1 MVSMFLKIK
10 ALRQE
15 HFHDLLICLSCQ
27 GGNLSDVDE
36 WDVTG
41 VNEGPLFCLE
51 RPSLAGNLMGL
62 TQTFNHA
69 ISVDA

>member
-1 MVSMFLKIK
+1 MGSVFLKMK

-27 GGNLSDVDE
+27 GGNPSNVSE

-41 VNEGPLFCLE
+41 ANEAPPSVKRGLF
-51 RPSLAGNLMGL
+51 SQVM
-62 TQTFNHA
+62 
-69 ISVDA
+69 

>member
-1 MVSMFLKIK
+1 MGSVFLKMK

-27 GGNLSDVDE
+27 GGNLSNVGE

-41 VNEGPLFCLE
+41 ANEAPPSVKRGLF
-51 RPSLAGNLMGL
+51 SQVM
-62 TQTFNHA
+62 
-69 ISVDA
+69 